1 MSQNFMMEKI
11 DFDKLPRHVAI
22 IMDGNGRWARKNFM
36 PRVEGHRAGV
46 DSVDRVVTLS
56 RKLNIS
62 ALTLY
67 SFSDENWSRPEL
79 EIKSLMKI
87 LDYYLEKEL
96 KRMNRENIRFNVI
109 GRIEDFPSAIQER
122 IEYTKEAT
130 WNNDGMTLTLALGY
144 GGQQEILE
152 ATRRVARLVLDGKA
166 KVEDIGAEL
175 FEDQLYTSD
184 LPELDL
190 LIRTSGEMRLSNF
203 LLYQLAY
210 TELHVTSVLWPD
222 FREDDFLKAIL
233 DFQNRER
240 RFGKTQEQIV
250 NSPGY

>member
-1 MSQNFMMEKI
+1 VASDALIEKI
-11 DFDKLPRHVAI
+11 DTAKIPRHIAI
-22 IMDGNGRWARKNFM
+22 IMDGNGRWARRNFM

-46 DSVDRVVTLS
+46 NTVDRIVSLS

-67 SFSDENWSRPEL
+67 SFSDENWNRPEL

-87 LDYYLEKEL
+87 LNHYLEKEL
-96 KRMNRENIRFNVI
+96 SRMNRENIRFNVI
-109 GRIEDFPSAIQER
+109 GRVEDLPSAIQER
-122 IEYTKEAT
+122 IEHSKEQT
-130 WNNDGMTLTLALGY
+130 CGNDGMVLTLALSY

-152 ATRRVARLVLDGKA
+152 AARKVARLVYKGQA
-166 KVEDIGAEL
+166 RVEDIDAEL
-175 FEDQLYTSD
+175 FENQLYTWD
-184 LPELDL
+184 LPRLDL

-222 FREDDFLKAIL
+222 FKEEDFLNAII
-233 DFQNRER
+233 DFQNRQR

-250 NSPGY
+250 NTT

>member
-1 MSQNFMMEKI
+1 MIEKI
-11 DFDKLPRHVAI
+11 DIARLPRHVAI

-46 DSVDRVVTLS
+46 NTVDRIVTLS
-56 RKLNIS
+56 RKLNIA

-67 SFSDENWSRPEL
+67 SFSDENWNRPEL

-87 LDYYLEKEL
+87 LDHYLEKEL
-96 KRMNRENIRFNVI
+96 DRMNSENIRFNVI
-109 GRIEDFPSAIQER
+109 GRVIDFPSEIQKR
-122 IEYTKEAT
+122 IEYSRKKTQ
-130 WNNDGMTLTLALGY
+130 NNNGLTLTLALSY

-152 ATRRVARLVLDGKA
+152 ATRKIARLIRDGQK
-166 KVEDIGAEL
+166 KVEDIDVEL
-175 FEDQLYTSD
+175 FESQLYTND

-210 TELHVTSVLWPD
+210 TELHVTNVLWPD
-222 FREDDFLKAIL
+222 FKEEDYLNAII

-250 NSPGY
+250 NSPG

>member
-1 MSQNFMMEKI
+1 MSSDLMIEKI
-11 DFDKLPRHVAI
+11 DIARLPRHVAI

-46 DSVDRVVTLS
+46 NTVDRIVTLS
-56 RKLNIS
+56 RKLNIA

-67 SFSDENWSRPEL
+67 SFSDENWNRPEL

-87 LDYYLEKEL
+87 LNHYLEKEL
-96 KRMNRENIRFNVI
+96 DRMNSENIRFNVI
-109 GRIEDFPSAIQER
+109 GRVIDFPSEIQKR
-122 IEYTKEAT
+122 IEYSRKKTQ
-130 WNNDGMTLTLALGY
+130 NNNGLTLTLALSY

-152 ATRRVARLVLDGKA
+152 ATRKIARLIRDGQK
-166 KVEDIGAEL
+166 KVEDIDVEL
-175 FEDQLYTSD
+175 FESQLYTND

-210 TELHVTSVLWPD
+210 TELHVTNVLWPD
-222 FREDDFLKAIL
+222 FKEEDYLNAII

-250 NSPGY
+250 NSPG